1 MKTFRKYIG
10 LFILLGVI
18 CSIISCDRPM
28 PFDKDK
34 WLECGGFDGRF
45 FINDD
50 HFVDG
55 NIRYRMS
62 LWLEKNYNFCG
73 KSLNEI
79 MDKFYITPEY
89 FEYYVDSLAFE
100 DVKNNKILNVIIKQY
115 DPNFLGIDPWIDTDW
130 IEIYFDENY
139 MVSKV
144 YYVHYNRIIERK
156 TKREICA
163 KN

>member
-1 MKTFRKYIG
+1 M
-10 LFILLGVI
+10 FILLWIV
-18 CSIISCDRPM
+18 CTVISCDRPM

-50 HFVDG
+50 LFVED

-62 LWLEKNYNFCG
+62 LWLEKNYNFCD

-79 MDKFYITPEY
+79 MNKFYITPEY

-100 DVKNNKILNVIIKQY
+100 EVKNDKILNVIIKQY
-115 DPNFLGIDPWIDTDW
+115 NPNFIIGIDPWIDTDW
-130 IEIYFDENY
+130 IEIYFDTNH

-144 YYVHYNRIIERK
+144 YYFHYDYKTKEE

-163 KN
+163 K